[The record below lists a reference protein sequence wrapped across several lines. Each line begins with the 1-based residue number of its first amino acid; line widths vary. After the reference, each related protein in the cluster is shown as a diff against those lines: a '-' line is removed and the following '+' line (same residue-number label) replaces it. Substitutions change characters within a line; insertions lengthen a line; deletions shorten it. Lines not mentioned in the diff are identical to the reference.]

1 MDSSKPFVFHAS
13 FPSLGEVQ
21 GGPET
26 LLGALLTVS
35 DAVLSP
41 AFTYKTLLVPETG
54 PENNGLVYG
63 GDDDWNQ
70 MAEFFRLDMPVDPV
84 IGILAETLRKHPK
97 SDDRSSHPILS
108 FTGMNVGPALESQS
122 LQEPLAPIEWLYR
135 QNGYVLLIGADH
147 TANTSIHYAEKLAG
161 RKQFTRWALT
171 SSGVVECPGFP
182 GCSKGF
188 NQAEPVLR
196 DLTREVFIGK
206 TRVRSL
212 PIRPMVEKVIEVLR
226 EDPFALLCEDRECEQ
241 CNAVRNAVTA
251 SLNSTALEL

>member
-1 MDSSKPFVFHAS
+1 MTQTFRTIRNSLKDLQRDSSKPFVFHAS
-13 FPSLGEVQ
+13 FSSLGEVQ

-63 GDDDWNQ
+63 GNDDANQ
-70 MAEFFRLDMPVDPV
+70 MAEFFRLDMPVDPA
-84 IGILAETLRKHPK
+84 IGVLAETLRKHPK

-135 QNGYVLLIGADH
+135 QNGYVLLIGVDH

-171 SSGVVECPGFP
+171 SSGGCGMSRFP
-182 GCSKGF
+182 RMLKG
-188 NQAEPVLR
+188 L
-196 DLTREVFIGK
+196 
-206 TRVRSL
+206 
-212 PIRPMVEKVIEVLR
+212 
-226 EDPFALLCEDRECEQ
+226 
-241 CNAVRNAVTA
+241 
-251 SLNSTALEL
+251 